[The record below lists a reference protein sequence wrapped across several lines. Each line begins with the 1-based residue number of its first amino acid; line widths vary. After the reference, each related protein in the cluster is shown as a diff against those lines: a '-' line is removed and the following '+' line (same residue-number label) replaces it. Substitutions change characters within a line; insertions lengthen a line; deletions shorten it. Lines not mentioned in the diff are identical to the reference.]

1 MIWIVV
7 FGWIICAFGCA
18 AIAKSKN
25 KSAFG
30 WFWLGLLLGIFGI
43 LIIGFMKA
51 EEPEVDL
58 EETTDRIAK
67 LKMMGDADALAGLI
81 ANETDPRVCRDA
93 AEALV
98 ELDDERGKKYLENAP
113 SIEPEPEEPVDE
125 YEYDD
130 DEGE

>member
-1 MIWIVV
+1 MIFVIIWVACG
-7 FGWIICAFGCA
+7 FGAA

-25 KSAFG
+25 KDSG
-30 WFWLGLLLGIFGI
+30 TWFLLGVLLGPLAL
-43 LIIGFMKA
+43 LIVGFMKA

-58 EETTDRIAK
+58 EEATDRIAK